1 MSDSDAACS
10 IEVHAIP
17 VSGKFEAMTL
27 SPTGR
32 HLAVL
37 TRDESGA
44 ECFRMYLIDT
54 STLACALELDLGK
67 DHGAD
72 HPFCD
77 ATWSSDG
84 SRVAV
89 AYWGGWEEDQER
101 TDVSIWIVVSATGM
115 IQCEFTTEVPNVRE
129 VAPTGINGFTGLRW
143 SADASRIAIDFHGGM
158 WRVPNHWPFAV
169 SVRDARD
176 GDGIAK
182 ESWVPGPEGVLDS
195 AMTRLFV
202 SNEGD
207 EGDGLL
213 ICDFD
218 GNESLVDLGRKRHS
232 DPALSEDETEVY
244 VRDEESG
251 AIAVVDVR
259 TRKLRGWNG
268 VDTARVLGR
277 AAGDWS
283 LSRCHW
289 VDAEARQQDGS
300 RAYRFDEERAAIIVL
315 ANAPIEG
322 SAATPASD
330 GFAQT
335 LWGRRPILLELPER

>member
-1 MSDSDAACS
+1 MSDSDAAYS

-32 HLAVL
+32 NLAVL
-37 TRDESGA
+37 TRDESDA

-54 STLACALELDLGK
+54 STLACALELELGE
-67 DHGAD
+67 DGGAD
-72 HPFCD
+72 HHFCD
-77 ATWSSDG
+77 ATWSPDG
-84 SRVAV
+84 SLLAV
-89 AYWGGWEEDQER
+89 AHWEWMSDEG
-101 TDVSIWIVVSATGM
+101 VSVWIVDSSTGM
-115 IQCEFTTEVPNVRE
+115 IESRFITEVLQCPYS
-129 VAPTGINGFTGLRW
+129 ISGFSGLRW
-143 SADASRIAIDFHGGM
+143 SADASRVAIDFGSVHYA
-158 WRVPNHWPFAV
+158 PDHWPSGVAIHNA
-169 SVRDARD
+169 DD
-176 GDGIAK
+176 GELLVVA
-182 ESWVPGPEGVLDS
+182 EWNPGPEGVLDS
-195 AMTRLFV
+195 GMARLFV
-202 SNEGD
+202 SNMD
-207 EGDGLL
+207 EGECLW
-213 ICDFD
+213 IWDFD
-218 GNESLVDLGRKRHS
+218 DDESLVDLGTQHQS
-232 DPALSEDETEVY
+232 VPALSEDETEVY

-251 AIAVVDVR
+251 AIAVVDAR

-268 VDTARVLGR
+268 VDTAGVLAR

-335 LWGRRPILLELPER
+335 LQGRRRIHLELPER